1 MRQSGEGFFHYAMR
15 KSFEYQGYFDGLV
28 LADERMRMFTA
39 AARESLDKQH
49 EIEAAD
55 DLSFDEYLR
64 RYFAQT

>member
-1 MRQSGEGFFHYAMR
+1 MR
-15 KSFEYQGYFDGLV
+15 KSYEYQGYFDGLV
-28 LADERMRMFTA
+28 LADERMRMLRA

>member
-1 MRQSGEGFFHYAMR
+1 MLRG
-15 KSFEYQGYFDGLV
+15 
-28 LADERMRMFTA
+28 